1 MTMENEPLAKGVWHP
16 IAKYDFNN
24 APEVFLAAFIE
35 PSEAAFANGQMPFW
49 DYGFGRRYS
58 SVSEKF
64 TGILGGRPSHF
75 MFIEPPEAKE

>member
-1 MTMENEPLAKGVWHP
+1 MIELPKHIWLSIDHYPIDGEPFVL
-16 IAKYDFNN
+16 
-24 APEVFLAAFIE
+24 LAAWIE